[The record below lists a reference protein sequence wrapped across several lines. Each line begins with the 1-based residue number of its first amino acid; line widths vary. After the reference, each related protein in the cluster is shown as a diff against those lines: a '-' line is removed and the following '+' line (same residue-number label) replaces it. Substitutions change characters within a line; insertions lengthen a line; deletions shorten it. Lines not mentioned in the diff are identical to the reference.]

1 MWWAATHP
9 AFYSLVLMIPV
20 RLAQFFYAAYRHPWR
35 YGVMRSWAKSLSR
48 PRLRF
53 HGISLGPHRL
63 RHTHIYKFHERTHT
77 HKNTNHVMYM
87 PLGFCKHPHFSS
99 RQTGHH
105 NTKFSPSSSFTASV
119 SLLAPVVFVLLLSFG
134 LPHLPS
140 DSAVSLQLIV
150 DQVSILYKEISVQ
163 CCTECETTWITNL
176 FKQSG

>member
-1 MWWAATHP
+1 MQHTGIRDDMT
-9 AFYSLVLMIPV
+9 SCV
-20 RLAQFFYAAYRHPWR
+20 REP
-35 YGVMRSWAKSLSR
+35 SLSLAR
-48 PRLRF
+48 GLDFMALASGHTGYATRIY
-53 HGISLGPHRL
+53 ISSTNA
-63 RHTHIYKFHERTHT
+63 HTHTQTHESCYI
-77 HKNTNHVMYM
+77 YM

-140 DSAVSLQLIV
+140 DSAVSLQFIV

-163 CCTECETTWITNL
+163 YCSECETTWIINL

>member
-1 MWWAATHP
+1 MKLITIRIQKSVIKTARNLEEVMWWAATHP

-35 YGVMRSWAKSLSR
+35 YDVMRSWAKSLSR

-53 HGISLGPHRL
+53 HGISLGPHRYAT
-63 RHTHIYKFHERTHT
+63 RIYISSTNAHTHTQTHESCYI
-77 HKNTNHVMYM
+77 YM

-105 NTKFSPSSSFTASV
+105 NTKFSPSSSFTTSV

-140 DSAVSLQLIV
+140 DSAVSL
-150 DQVSILYKEISVQ
+150 
-163 CCTECETTWITNL
+163 
-176 FKQSG
+176 